1 VEISPLM
8 GYWSKCDHYF
18 VFEHQASGL
27 VLGGEIKSAA
37 TLNLMYHGLAFCL
50 LEGLMRVFLA
60 QLEKILIMLAIAR
73 QCNEILLV
81 KDLLCF
87 MIINEKSSFSYGDI
101 VTDWI

>member
-1 VEISPLM
+1 M

-50 LEGLMRVFLA
+50 LEGLMRGFPSAAGEDTDYV
-60 QLEKILIMLAIAR
+60 
-73 QCNEILLV
+73 
-81 KDLLCF
+81 
-87 MIINEKSSFSYGDI
+87 GDCE
-101 VTDWI
+101 TW